1 MKMSH
6 TKGASID
13 NAILRAFRRAISE
26 KKIPESQWRDFAA
39 QIIREFTGF
48 DTVDPDLLDWI
59 ACKSEHARPKPPKFL
74 DHKLECP
81 YCLTIRL
88 RIPTDARPDTPIFC
102 DDCGAYLG
110 TWDELQ
116 TDFERQG
123 GHHGVFCLNKGRIQ
137 RVE

>member
-1 MKMSH
+1 MSH

-88 RIPTDARPDTPIFC
+88 RIPTELAQTPRFFAMIV
-102 DDCGAYLG
+102 
-110 TWDELQ
+110 
-116 TDFERQG
+116 ERIWAPG
-123 GHHGVFCLNKGRIQ
+123 MNSKPILRDRAVTMASSA
-137 RVE
+137 

>member
-1 MKMSH
+1 MSR
-6 TKGASID
+6 TKVSAADGD
-13 NAILRAFRRAISE
+13 ILRNAFRRAIIE
-26 KKIPESQWRDFAA
+26 GKIPESQWRDFAA
-39 QIIREFTGF
+39 QMIREYTGF

-59 ACKSEHARPKPPKFL
+59 ARKSEHSRLTPPKFL

-88 RIPTDARPDTPIFC
+88 RIPANADPDTPIFC
-102 DDCGAYLG
+102 DDCEAYMG

-116 TDFERQG
+116 ADFERQG
-123 GHHGVFCLNKGRIQ
+123 GQNGVFRLNKGRIQ